1 LNTDFFILQKN
12 GDQTRKGRQ
21 KYYVYASEKM
31 LNKKKLDWRGA
42 MEELYN
48 IYRETSKF
56 SVWVMALLAIIVIFV
71 VYTFT

>member
-1 LNTDFFILQKN
+1 MST
-12 GDQTRKGRQ
+12 GT
-21 KYYVYASEKM
+21 EKM